1 MAAPGDVSPFLPSA
15 LGGSEEVGAA
25 DRKTSLAAAG
35 LDEYLAAMTAS
46 GWSEAE
52 SIRGFRYSW
61 MQSVLDHVSI
71 SDAVVGSFASDRHD
85 RAIDDFMEGDRQHIA
100 DTATRIRRLVA
111 EHAVEARNEHPEQ
124 ESLVAHQAR
133 LKRRHLPVRDVIG
146 NAADV
151 LLALKPCWAMS
162 PLVVSQL
169 LPPNTYFDVVIFDEA
184 SQITPADAISTILRG
199 TQLVIAGDD
208 KQLPPT
214 AFFASDN
221 ADDDANHD
229 VGETPG
235 SSTPAGSDAD
245 VPASVRIDA
254 RTGPMHG
261 VQQNAKATPSATG
274 PPRLR
279 AFSWSVSAR
288 RPPNEPDQPMPSI
301 ARPNTTISPPAT
313 RSSQTRFSS
322 RSAPSADALAPSARK
337 TARKPA
343 KNRPLATKTCR
354 PRPPR
359 RCENSSKLTPLTIDR

>member
-169 LPPNTYFDVVIFDEA
+169 LPPNTYFAARNPAPKIRALSA
-184 SQITPADAISTILRG
+184 SSKRSP
-199 TQLVIAGDD
+199 
-208 KQLPPT
+208 
-214 AFFASDN
+214 
-221 ADDDANHD
+221 
-229 VGETPG
+229 
-235 SSTPAGSDAD
+235 
-245 VPASVRIDA
+245 A
-254 RTGPMHG
+254 RTRSRERMNSA
-261 VQQNAKATPSATG
+261 NAITAMNINMMSE
-274 PPRLR
+274 
-279 AFSWSVSAR
+279 SISSVSWLWLT
-288 RPPNEPDQPMPSI
+288 S
-301 ARPNTTISPPAT
+301 T
-313 RSSQTRFSS
+313 RS
-322 RSAPSADALAPSARK
+322 
-337 TARKPA
+337 
-343 KNRPLATKTCR
+343 
-354 PRPPR
+354 
-359 RCENSSKLTPLTIDR
+359 